1 LDGDYVTLRQVSAY
15 VAIWNDLSRFFL
27 KRDGSTAMAGPLN
40 FGNQKGINLADPDL
54 AAPQDAVNVRSM
66 LRTVAT
72 SGSSP
77 VGIVADFI
85 GVVPP
90 TNWLLCDGS
99 AYIGTAY
106 PLLDTILDSSYKS
119 GKAQGAIAASFPV
132 LVLANAPVGILTL
145 LPPLQPGI
153 GYIAIPYIDVVN
165 QDGGAAVTL
174 QPTWNVTVTP
184 TVLDGPN
191 VTGGTLTIAIAT
203 GGTGIRPGAAIRIF
217 NISAATFGGSNLSS
231 LALLPAGYFRTPD
244 FRGRSSVGAGT
255 ESKTPG
261 IIDPPDIGKG
271 DAYTADIRLI
281 GQYGGE
287 QAHQLTTAELATH
300 FHNTFTA
307 IGGVDNGGSA
317 RNFVGGSFGS
327 PLIGTTAN
335 AGSDDAHNTMHPYHV
350 LNKIIKAA

>member
-1 LDGDYVTLRQVSAY
+1 
-15 VAIWNDLSRFFL
+15 
-27 KRDGSTAMAGPLN
+27 MAGPLN